1 MTLIRVSRW
10 SQYVHVESQ
19 HGQYRDEE
27 ETLLRPLRQPSAA
40 PSTRLKL
47 RVDGA
52 DQDATE
58 RDAAAGEM
66 LLELERRQD
75 DVLLQLDELDKKLTS
90 LLSGLGVTFVD
101 DQESDNASIR
111 LADLSDD
118 SDEETPA
125 SEEESEGFS
134 SLSRGRKAA

>member
-1 MTLIRVSRW
+1 V
-10 SQYVHVESQ
+10 
-19 HGQYRDEE
+19 
-27 ETLLRPLRQPSAA
+27 

-47 RVDGA
+47 RIDRAERDVTERDV
-52 DQDATE
+52 TE
-58 RDAAAGEM
+58 RDAIAGEM

-75 DVLLQLDELDKKLTS
+75 DVLFQLDELDKKLTS
-90 LLSGLGVTFVD
+90 LLSGLGVTLVD

-118 SDEETPA
+118 SDEEAAA
-125 SEEESEGFS
+125 SQEESEGFS